1 MSIGGPPTMTLLFR
15 LGKIPVRILPWFF
28 VTTLFI
34 NVGLVEIDARKLA
47 LWMVI
52 VLASVLVH
60 ALGHAIAG
68 LAFGLEPRIDLHGL
82 GGATSGT
89 GGERPSSRQQI
100 VIRSS

>member
-47 LWMVI
+47 LWMVL

-60 ALGHAIAG
+60 ELGHAIAG
-68 LAFGLEPRIDLHGL
+68 LAFALQPRIDLHGL
-82 GGATSGT
+82 GGAPSWT
-89 GGERPSSRQQI
+89 GGERLASAQR
-100 VIRSS
+100 